1 MTGVL
6 VPVFGLA
13 LLDSLNPSAVA
24 ITLYLLLSGGSFVSR
39 VLSYAAG
46 IFSAN
51 FVLGSALMLGLGSV
65 RGLFDGPVAYGAQ
78 AVVGAAL
85 LGYAI
90 LAPGQPKKEKK
101 ERRPRSLGP
110 GAVFL
115 LGMTI
120 TVVEF
125 STALPYLGAV
135 AILTNAGLSA
145 AQWLPV
151 LAAYNL
157 VFVAPPLLLLGAY
170 RAFGAPASGV
180 RAVGGEAAKRRT
192 RDAALDPRHRRLPA
206 PGGRPALLRVLRD
219 RLDPGRALETWAGRD
234 RRPGLATR
242 HRPSRARAPH
252 DGGPSSSLVGPERCG
267 IRAVR
272 KRRRIIYNLIRPRRR
287 VSEKRLRAW
296 RTILSTRAL
305 R

>member
-24 ITLYLLLSGGSFVSR
+24 ITLYLLLSGGSFVPR

-51 FVLGSALMLGLGSV
+51 LVLGSTLMLGFGSV
-65 RGLFDGPVAYGAQ
+65 WGLFDGPVAYGAQ

-135 AILTNAGLSA
+135 AILTNAGLSV

-170 RAFGAPASGV
+170 RAFGARLRPAFE
-180 RAVGGEAAKRRT
+180 RW
-192 RDAALDPRHRRLPA
+192 
-206 PGGRPALLRVLRD
+206 GGRLQSAGREALLWILGIAGFLLLADGLRYF
-219 RLDPGRALETWAGRD
+219 EFF
-234 RRPGLATR
+234 
-242 HRPSRARAPH
+242 
-252 DGGPSSSLVGPERCG
+252 G
-267 IRAVR
+267 IV
-272 KRRRIIYNLIRPRRR
+272 
-287 VSEKRLRAW
+287 
-296 RTILSTRAL
+296 
-305 R
+305 